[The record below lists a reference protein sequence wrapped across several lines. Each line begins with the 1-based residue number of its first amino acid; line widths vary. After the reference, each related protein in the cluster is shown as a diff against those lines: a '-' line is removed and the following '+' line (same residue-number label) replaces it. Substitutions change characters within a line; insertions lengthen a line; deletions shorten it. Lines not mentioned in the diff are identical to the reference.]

1 MICSPGMV
9 GRCQYYLPGLTKCF
23 ITRSQEMPVTVALTG
38 RGRRIH
44 VIQENS
50 RKMSSSGSPQPGL
63 SVAECELLDLALD
76 LLHAGVGGHG
86 QRGHGQFL
94 ICQVVTWL
102 SDWSRAGTVWKWME
116 TKTFIFQFIL
126 SHSPG
131 LTGWTWAGM
140 DQIESWREG
149 SQLFV
154 DCGSWLLTSDNT
166 FYKSRFRKW
175 FVFSASRVSQVIWV
189 TTFPISQIFTD
200 IIREIVRN
208 IIKKTFTLI
217 WSSSS
222 SSSSFICTWQSLIFY
237 FNVRKIQAQ

>member
-1 MICSPGMV
+1 MFPRYGGPVPILLTRTDKMFHYPQSGNASDSCPDWERKKDSCNPGKLKENVIIWQSPARALCSRVWAARPCIGSAPRWSRWTRPERPRTV
-9 GRCQYYLPGLTKCF
+9 PHLSSCNLTVWLEQSGDCL
-23 ITRSQEMPVTVALTG
+23 EMDG
-38 RGRRIH
+38 DQNIH
-44 VIQENS
+44 IS
-50 RKMSSSGSPQPGL
+50 IYTFSQPG
-63 SVAECELLDLALD
+63 SDRLDL
-76 LLHAGVGGHG
+76 
-86 QRGHGQFL
+86 
-94 ICQVVTWL
+94 
-102 SDWSRAGTVWKWME
+102 
-116 TKTFIFQFIL
+116 
-126 SHSPG
+126 
-131 LTGWTWAGM
+131 GWM

-222 SSSSFICTWQSLIFY
+222 SSSFICTWQSLIFY
-237 FNVRKIQAQ
+237 FNVRKIPAQ